1 MTETADIVEHIRRR
15 IGAAEVQLDPFPH
28 FVTTDLLPDPAY
40 DEILANWPPQE
51 LAKTTNWMARRELPV
66 AAHLHELPEAIVPTW
81 KKVVEWTQVA
91 RDLVL
96 EKLRPYLADKF
107 VPLFGRRRAA
117 EMRLVT
123 QRGPAALLATYTG
136 ALSLFTHVDHPRV
149 VTNSFLYVNERGVE
163 EPELGTVLYQSYGLA
178 LPSNIIK
185 LPRRIEELYLRRAK
199 TVPYGRNLLL
209 SYINT
214 PSAFHGVDATDIGSR
229 VRRLLMFGTVI
240 DPQIFTLEEA
250 KRFGPT

>member
-15 IGAAEVQLDPFPH
+15 IAASEVELDPFPH
-28 FVTTDLLPDPAY
+28 FVTTDLLPDSAY
-40 DEILANWPPQE
+40 EEILANWPPQE

-66 AAHLHELPEAIVPTW
+66 AAHLDELPKAIFPTW
-81 KKVVEWTQVA
+81 KKATEWTQVA

-123 QRGPAALLATYTG
+123 QRGPGAFLATYTG
-136 ALSLFTHVDHPRV
+136 ALSLFTHVDHPRL
-149 VTNSFLYVNERGVE
+149 VTNSFLYVNERSVE

-178 LPSNIIK
+178 LPSNVMK
-185 LPRRIEELYLRRAK
+185 LPREMEKRYLRRAK
-199 TVPYGRNLLL
+199 TVPYRRNLLL

-229 VRRLLMFGTVI
+229 VRRLLMFATKI
-240 DPQIFTLEEA
+240 DPQTFTPEEA
-250 KRFGPT
+250 KRLG